1 MIFLIFEKLNTFFQ
15 YRTRMLSL
23 ITTMRDFCGG
33 LEYQL
38 QFNDFRMLEQ
48 LETEGASFFRF
59 MEACLQRERPAG
71 AAGGASGNG
80 GTAGASSAGGSGA
93 SGQVSRY
100 PF

>member
-1 MIFLIFEKLNTFFQ
+1 
-15 YRTRMLSL
+15 MLSL

-71 AAGGASGNG
+71 AAGGASGGSGGNG
-80 GTAGASSAGGSGA
+80 AGASGSGA
-93 SGQVSRY
+93 SGQVSSGKNRDGSLD
-100 PF
+100 